1 MLGWRRSCLLII
13 VALYFV
19 VVLGSAMQVVIGV
32 FAVGPWSL
40 FEVGDKL
47 RARCQLL
54 NVSET

>member
-1 MLGWRRSCLLII
+1 MLRWWRSCLLII

-32 FAVGPWSL
+32 LAVGPWSL

-47 RARCQLL
+47 HA
-54 NVSET
+54 